1 MNCQETQELLHGY
14 MDGELDL
21 RSNLDVEQHV
31 QACPACARALQA
43 QQALRSALGD
53 SALYYKAPPHLCARV
68 QTTLRVRDRSAAGSR
83 IIAWRWLAV
92 GLSFALL
99 TIIIWSLAFIR
110 SRPTADELLAREL
123 VASHV
128 RSLMANHLT
137 DVPSTDQHTV
147 KPWFDGRLDFAPPV
161 VDLTAQAFPLVGGR
175 LDYINSRPVAA
186 LVYQRRQHFIN
197 LFIWP
202 ASDEAERGPQM
213 SVRQGYNLIHWT
225 RAGMS
230 YWAVS
235 DLNLSELQAFAQA
248 LQNPT

>member
-1 MNCQETQELLHGY
+1 
-14 MDGELDL
+14 
-21 RSNLDVEQHV
+21 LDVEQHV

-43 QQALRSALGD
+43 QQALRSALSD
-53 SALYYKAPPHLCARV
+53 SALYYKAPPHLRARV
-68 QTTLRVRDRSAAGSR
+68 QTTLRARDMRAAGSR
-83 IIAWRWLAV
+83 IMTWRWLAV

-99 TIIIWSLAFIR
+99 AIIIGSLAFLR
-110 SRPTADELLAREL
+110 SRPAADELLAREL

-137 DVPSTDQHTV
+137 DVASTDQHTV

-161 VDLTAQAFPLVGGR
+161 VDLTAQGFPLVGGR

-186 LVYQRRQHFIN
+186 LVYQRRQHLIN

-202 ASDEAERGPQM
+202 AADETEHSNQM

-225 RAGMS
+225 RAGMN

-248 LQNPT
+248 LQIPT